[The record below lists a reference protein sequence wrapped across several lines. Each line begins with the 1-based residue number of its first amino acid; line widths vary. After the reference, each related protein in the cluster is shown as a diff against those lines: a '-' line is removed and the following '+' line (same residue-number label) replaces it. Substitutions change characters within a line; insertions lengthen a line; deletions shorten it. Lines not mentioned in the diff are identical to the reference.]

1 MMHKKTDRNL
11 IFLTKFRRLT
21 PALPTRKIETETC
34 DMSQSLTFHQDNNIL
49 KNIIIKV
56 YYCLYFFGKIVLYT
70 NNFIWKENFMQL
82 LTIENI
88 NKRIKKQ
95 KILKDISFTLKQG
108 EVVGLV
114 GANGAGKTTLM
125 KVILGLSNYQSGSLK
140 LHGPMNNN
148 HIGALIENPG
158 VYPFLT
164 GYENMNLINED
175 KEKENMEQIIK
186 KLEMSQFIHKKAKAY
201 SLGMKQKLGIALS
214 LLNQPQ
220 LVILDEPM
228 NGLDPKAVRNVRE
241 TILSLKAQGVSFLI
255 SSHMLGELVKVT
267 DSILI
272 IDNGAIV
279 KETTMEELN
288 NSNESDLENVLL
300 NIIDHKEEK
309 K

>member
-1 MMHKKTDRNL
+1 
-11 IFLTKFRRLT
+11 
-21 PALPTRKIETETC
+21 
-34 DMSQSLTFHQDNNIL
+34 
-49 KNIIIKV
+49 
-56 YYCLYFFGKIVLYT
+56 
-70 NNFIWKENFMQL
+70 MQL

-148 HIGALIENPG
+148 HIDALIENPG

-186 KLEMSQFIHKKAKAY
+186 NLEMSQFIHKKAKAY

>member
-1 MMHKKTDRNL
+1 
-11 IFLTKFRRLT
+11 
-21 PALPTRKIETETC
+21 
-34 DMSQSLTFHQDNNIL
+34 
-49 KNIIIKV
+49 
-56 YYCLYFFGKIVLYT
+56 
-70 NNFIWKENFMQL
+70 MQL
-82 LTIENI
+82 LTLENI

-95 KILKDISFTLKQG
+95 QILKDISFTLKQG

-140 LHGPMNNN
+140 LHGSMNNK

-175 KEKENMEQIIK
+175 KDKENMEQIIK
-186 KLEMSQFIHKKAKAY
+186 NLEMTPFINKKAKAY
-201 SLGMKQKLGIALS
+201 SLGMKQKLGIVLS

-241 TILSLKAQGVSFLI
+241 TILRLKAQGVSFLI
-255 SSHMLGELVKVT
+255 SSHMLSELVKVT

-300 NIIDHKEEK
+300 NIIDHKEERK
-309 K
+309 